1 MSDKKRSKFNWRG
14 WATFVVIIS
23 FIVDTVSGIVL
34 YIAPPGRIANWTYWT
49 VWGLSKEAWAA
60 IHTIFG
66 YVLLIIVAIHLYYNW
81 KIFLNFIWSKIR
93 KALNLKWEL
102 ITATLVCS
110 IIFVATLWEIPPFSS
125 TMDLG
130 EYIKE
135 SWEENKADVPVS
147 HAELLNIKEF
157 SEIINVP
164 PEQILEILE
173 SKGYRVKDFQQTL
186 GDIAEENNTSPDKL
200 YEEIKTGGAKPH
212 IPAMTKGSGLGKKSL
227 EQICAE
233 RGLSLDQVLE
243 RIRQKGVEASPDDRF
258 NEVAKKLGIT
268 PMEVFHIIEG
278 KQN

>member
-1 MSDKKRSKFNWRG
+1 MSDKKSKFNWRG
-14 WATFVVIIS
+14 WTTFVVIIS
-23 FIVDTVSGIVL
+23 FIVDTVSGIIL
-34 YIAPPGRIANWTYWT
+34 YIAPPGRIANWTLWT

-102 ITATLVCS
+102 ITATLVCL
-110 IIFVATLWEIPPFSS
+110 IIFLGTLWEVPPFSS

-135 SWEENKADVPVS
+135 SWGESKADVPVS

-173 SKGYRVKDFQQTL
+173 SKGYKVKDFQQTL
-186 GDIAEENNTSPDKL
+186 GDIAKENNTSPDKL
-200 YEEIKTGGAKPH
+200 YEEIKTGGVKPD
-212 IPAMTKGSGLGKKSL
+212 IPATIKGSGLGKKSL

-243 RIRQKGVEASPDDRF
+243 RLRQKGVEASPDDRLSDA
-258 NEVAKKLGIT
+258 AKKLGIT